1 MNRLSA
7 LYEVKDNV
15 RVRIER
21 KRNGKEYKYYLVK
34 LPEIWID
41 KVARE
46 LGVSPEDV
54 KLKLCFNEIN
64 SLMIVPLKPKNS
76 PNPVTDPK
84 VVAELEK

>member
-1 MNRLSA
+1 MLTGSPA
-7 LYEVKDNV
+7 SKV
-15 RVRIER
+15 ER

-46 LGVSPEDV
+46 LGISPEDV

-64 SLMIVPLKPKNS
+64 SLMIVPLKPKNLN
-76 PNPVTDPK
+76 PRPVTAPK